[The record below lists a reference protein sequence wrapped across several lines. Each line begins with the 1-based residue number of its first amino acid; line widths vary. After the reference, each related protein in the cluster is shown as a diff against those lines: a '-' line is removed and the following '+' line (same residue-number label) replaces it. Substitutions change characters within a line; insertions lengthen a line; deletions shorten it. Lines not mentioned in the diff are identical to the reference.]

1 MSTTTAIL
9 ASGEADS
16 ALTLATWVLVI
27 ATAANVLIDQH
38 IAHGIAVVHHAHM
51 AAWRAAF
58 TVARDVAAG
67 CVRCGLTIRRN
78 FQDHPLLGY
87 ASPFL
92 A

>member
-16 ALTLATWVLVI
+16 ALTIATWVLVV

-38 IAHGIAVVHHAHM
+38 ITHGLAVVHHAHM
-51 AAWRAAF
+51 SMWRAVF
-58 TVARDVAAG
+58 HGARELIG

-78 FQDHPLLGY
+78 FADFPVFGY
-87 ASPFL
+87 AVPFR

>member
-16 ALTLATWVLVI
+16 ALTVATWVLVV

-38 IAHGIAVVHHAHM
+38 ITHGLAVVHHAHM
-51 AAWRAAF
+51 QAWRAAF
-58 TVARDVAAG
+58 HGVRNIVG
-67 CVRCGLTIRRN
+67 CLRCGLTIRRN
-78 FQDHPLLGY
+78 FHEFSIFGY
-87 ASPFL
+87 AAPGM